1 LRDVV
6 LVAGRQRPGQR
17 RPVRIGQEVVF

>member
-17 RPVRIGQEVVF
+17 RPVRVGQEVVF